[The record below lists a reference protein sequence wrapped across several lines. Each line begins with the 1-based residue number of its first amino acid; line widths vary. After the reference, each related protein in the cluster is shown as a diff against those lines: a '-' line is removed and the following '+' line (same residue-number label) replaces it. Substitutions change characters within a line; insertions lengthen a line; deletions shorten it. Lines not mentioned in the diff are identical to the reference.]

1 LVIVNTEYFRLA
13 NVPEREHERRRRDFI
28 ETWPFAPHMMQ
39 LLEDQVLVAT
49 EAQET
54 RDLIRVLA
62 DVFKGRGDTSPV
74 LTVADFRLD
83 DEATGIGALLSS
95 VANQQHA
102 ALREKALRNLTAV
115 REAVPSANTTV
126 PHLAEIVSALWL
138 RSIAVGNLAGAEPAT
153 LQIEIT
159 REAPVDGNAFQVEIA
174 AITENSFRLV
184 FREEENP
191 YTRLMALARNDRLF
205 TDGSDHR
212 QLARQVRYVLG
223 GAEKVPRDF
232 RVVALPQAWLTDA
245 LLRPARML

>member
-39 LLEDQVLVAT
+39 LLEGQVLVAT

-159 REAPVDGNAFQVEIA
+159 REAPVDGNAFSGGDRRHHREQLQHPQDWRA
-174 AITENSFRLV
+174 AGLPRGGEPVHPANG
-184 FREEENP
+184 
-191 YTRLMALARNDRLF
+191 AR
-205 TDGSDHR
+205 
-212 QLARQVRYVLG
+212 
-223 GAEKVPRDF
+223 P
-232 RVVALPQAWLTDA
+232 
-245 LLRPARML
+245 